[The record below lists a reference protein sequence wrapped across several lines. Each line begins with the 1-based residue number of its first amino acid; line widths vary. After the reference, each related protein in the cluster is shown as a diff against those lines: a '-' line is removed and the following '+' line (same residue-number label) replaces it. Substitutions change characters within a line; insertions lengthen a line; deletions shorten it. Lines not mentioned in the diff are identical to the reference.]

1 MLSSHLLG
9 VLFALTSALVW
20 GSGDFSGG
28 LAARRSNQFQVLA
41 LASVSG
47 LLVLIFLAV
56 VRGEALPD
64 LRSSGWAASA
74 GVSGALGIAAL
85 YRALSLGNAAIV
97 APTAAVIGAILPILF
112 GIAFEGVPRLTQLA
126 GFLTGIIGIW
136 LLTKSPFASRGEVQG
151 GLLLAFSAGLGFG
164 GFFILIAQVEPGIIF
179 TPLVVAKVVSLGVA
193 LVILFAKDWGFPPI
207 GGNPIALIA
216 GILDAGGN
224 VFYLLAKQFT
234 RLDVAAVLS
243 SMYPAST
250 VILASLILKEQISP
264 AQWAG
269 VFLCLVAVALIA
281 I

>member
-9 VLFALTSALVW
+9 VLLALTSALVW

-28 LAARRSNQFQVLA
+28 LATRRGNQFQVLA

-47 LLVLIFLAV
+47 LSVLIFLAV

-64 LRSSGWAASA
+64 LSSTGWAASA
-74 GVSGALGIAAL
+74 GISGALGIAAL

-112 GIAFEGVPRLTQLA
+112 GLAFEGVPRLTQLA
-126 GFLTGIIGIW
+126 GFLTAIIGIW
-136 LLTKSPFASRGEVQG
+136 LLTKSPFASRDEIQG
-151 GLLLAFSAGLGFG
+151 GLLFALSAGLGFG
-164 GFFILIAQVEPGIIF
+164 GFFILIAHVEPGIIF

-193 LVILFAKDWGFPPI
+193 LVILFAKGWGFPPI
-207 GGNPIALIA
+207 SGKPIALVA

-250 VILASLILKEQISP
+250 VILASLILKERVSH
-264 AQWAG
+264 AQWRG
-269 VFLCLVAVALIA
+269 VLLCLVAVALIA